1 MRHACAGRN
10 LRVLPKVHGPVELR
24 YAARGSPSFASMS
37 KLVKVYDPGRN
48 PPEWNR
54 LLRCTEV
61 AVFTEDGQAEVPLL
75 NGCREPT
82 CEIFDNIES
91 AASYCRALVSEKP
104 RLRCVIFDSR
114 GRSGDPLAVYE
125 NPRLRTR
132 EITGR
137 FRRWFASTLIAAS
150 VLLIWLDWRSDF
162 ERMWPS
168 ILAWKLVTTA
178 LVFITWEAALL
189 AQHLLAKRR
198 QNPRVAGR

>member
-1 MRHACAGRN
+1 MPRI
-10 LRVLPKVHGPVELR
+10 
-24 YAARGSPSFASMS
+24 
-37 KLVKVYDPGRN
+37 VKVYDSMRS

-54 LLRCTEV
+54 LLTGTEV
-61 AVFTEDGQAEVPLL
+61 AVFTEDAHSELPVDGDS
-75 NGCREPT
+75 GEPI

-91 AASYCRALVSEKP
+91 AVNHCRNLVAERP
-104 RLRCVIFDSR
+104 QLRCQVFDSHGR
-114 GRSGDPLAVYE
+114 GGDPIAVYQSTK
-125 NPRLRTR
+125 LRSR

-137 FRRWFASTLIAAS
+137 FRRWFASTLIASS

-189 AQHLLAKRR
+189 MQKFLSKRR
-198 QNPRVAGR
+198 QNAGVAGR